1 MSGVGVRGGQQRLIP
16 KPGHPYWHFILTHS
30 AVTMEPGSMIFASS
44 IPISI
49 AFLQNDST
57 DFIEASSFLSLEKC
71 ETLPAE

>member
-30 AVTMEPGSMIFASS
+30 AVTMEPESMIFAPS

-49 AFLQNDST
+49 AFLQKDSA
-57 DFIEASSFLSLEKC
+57 DFIKTSPFLSLEN
-71 ETLPAE
+71 LM